1 MQERRAEGVKKT
13 IVSLL
18 LAAVLGLSAPGG
30 GQMERQ
36 NLEDGTENF
45 AENDTEDILEE
56 DIFVDEEENLDSED
70 APDAENETGSSEDSS
85 LQEDLSHNEISD
97 TMEEQEETEILEEF
111 TGTFLTED
119 NAQFLSGETP
129 EEEQMIEE
137 IEEGRV
143 IGFAPASLSAVGEEE
158 LEFAGYAEGKA
169 SAAPLKPG
177 RYRLISTS
185 VIANCD
191 EVWTSS
197 SAIHARVRYIEY
209 VDSDGNIKR
218 APLYC
223 LKASKMGIDNTGDA
237 GIDLKPEAVRFFSN
251 STIKKILYFGY
262 GGPGDICDDYD
273 PSCSHVNWSKWQNR
287 YVFTHQALSKV
298 YANDVNGATQSQI
311 EHVGL
316 VRFINKIK
324 GLTIPNRSAVKI
336 RAMDKSGNMVTANP
350 LNINMILYRSR
361 PFSGFSWLEP
371 EFEKGFQISP
381 LCSVVDQGGTGNGMT
396 VWRGTSDAWQLAYWT
411 SEAEAKKNPER
422 PVVLKKGNRV
432 QLKNGYCFRVVY
444 PKKVS
449 GVKYFSWKML
459 LRPVKYILVDG
470 SVQTGMDIQDF
481 GACVYQGDRG
491 LLKLNLVFQPMGT
504 IAVKKT
510 CSQTGHPVK
519 GAVYSLYAA
528 QDLYSGGIL
537 MNKKDTVVAEEMTN
551 ENGQIIFNDLIPG
564 NYYIK
569 EKTAAP
575 GYLISSEAVPCT
587 VSAGKT
593 IPVYV
598 TNDPDI
604 QGSVSVEKVAE
615 GTDIHLSDAEF
626 TLFTWNKT
634 SGRYENGRRLTY
646 QVDQRRY
653 MADGLIYSENNQG
666 KYKIIETKNPA
677 GYTGSW
683 SQEFVLTENGTNRS
697 FFYRVENTPVKEQRV
712 EIRKLDSATGSF
724 LQGAEFQIYEWDQTI
739 YGYCSEGKI
748 LEYDADSR
756 AYRSEKLQI
765 TDDNLGKY
773 KIMETKN
780 PEGYQGSWSQEIRL
794 SDSNVQLQ
802 FYVKND
808 PIPGKYGSVYIRKKD
823 SITGEVLSGAEF
835 KAYAWSKVK
844 GTYAEMAEPQD
855 FIFHRDRNLYICSDL
870 EITEDNEGR
879 FLIKEMKA
887 PDGYHGNWEKEI
899 ILERDGQIL
908 ELEAVNKP
916 EQLPFGQIT
925 VIKKIKEEE
934 IIWAHGNPAFSFVIT
949 GSDSYGMQ
957 RRYEETIVYTPG
969 GYTRD
974 GNGNA
979 VLSATVKGI
988 PLGNYQ
994 IYEKQILR
1002 YYLEKAEAN
1011 TSNVNIINAGRPQY
1025 GIRPQDIAYGE
1036 ARLSMEN
1043 RTASLTFYNRKK
1055 RYDGYSHNHFVEN
1068 IVPIIKNSEVA
1079 AGTD

>member
-1 MQERRAEGVKKT
+1 MKKT

-97 TMEEQEETEILEEF
+97 TMEDQEETEILEEF

-158 LEFAGYAEGKA
+158 LESAGYAEGKA

-381 LCSVVDQGGTGNGMT
+381 LCSVVD
-396 VWRGTSDAWQLAYWT
+396 L
-411 SEAEAKKNPER
+411 
-422 PVVLKKGNRV
+422 
-432 QLKNGYCFRVVY
+432 
-444 PKKVS
+444 
-449 GVKYFSWKML
+449 
-459 LRPVKYILVDG
+459 
-470 SVQTGMDIQDF
+470 
-481 GACVYQGDRG
+481 
-491 LLKLNLVFQPMGT
+491 
-504 IAVKKT
+504 
-510 CSQTGHPVK
+510 
-519 GAVYSLYAA
+519 SL
-528 QDLYSGGIL
+528 
-537 MNKKDTVVAEEMTN
+537 
-551 ENGQIIFNDLIPG
+551 
-564 NYYIK
+564 
-569 EKTAAP
+569 
-575 GYLISSEAVPCT
+575 
-587 VSAGKT
+587 
-593 IPVYV
+593 
-598 TNDPDI
+598 
-604 QGSVSVEKVAE
+604 
-615 GTDIHLSDAEF
+615 IH
-626 TLFTWNKT
+626 
-634 SGRYENGRRLTY
+634 
-646 QVDQRRY
+646 
-653 MADGLIYSENNQG
+653 I
-666 KYKIIETKNPA
+666 
-677 GYTGSW
+677 
-683 SQEFVLTENGTNRS
+683 
-697 FFYRVENTPVKEQRV
+697 
-712 EIRKLDSATGSF
+712 
-724 LQGAEFQIYEWDQTI
+724 
-739 YGYCSEGKI
+739 
-748 LEYDADSR
+748 
-756 AYRSEKLQI
+756 
-765 TDDNLGKY
+765 
-773 KIMETKN
+773 
-780 PEGYQGSWSQEIRL
+780 
-794 SDSNVQLQ
+794 
-802 FYVKND
+802 
-808 PIPGKYGSVYIRKKD
+808 
-823 SITGEVLSGAEF
+823 
-835 KAYAWSKVK
+835 
-844 GTYAEMAEPQD
+844 
-855 FIFHRDRNLYICSDL
+855 
-870 EITEDNEGR
+870 
-879 FLIKEMKA
+879 
-887 PDGYHGNWEKEI
+887 
-899 ILERDGQIL
+899 
-908 ELEAVNKP
+908 
-916 EQLPFGQIT
+916 
-925 VIKKIKEEE
+925 
-934 IIWAHGNPAFSFVIT
+934 
-949 GSDSYGMQ
+949 
-957 RRYEETIVYTPG
+957 
-969 GYTRD
+969 
-974 GNGNA
+974 
-979 VLSATVKGI
+979 
-988 PLGNYQ
+988 
-994 IYEKQILR
+994 
-1002 YYLEKAEAN
+1002 
-1011 TSNVNIINAGRPQY
+1011 
-1025 GIRPQDIAYGE
+1025 
-1036 ARLSMEN
+1036 
-1043 RTASLTFYNRKK
+1043 
-1055 RYDGYSHNHFVEN
+1055 
-1068 IVPIIKNSEVA
+1068 
-1079 AGTD
+1079 